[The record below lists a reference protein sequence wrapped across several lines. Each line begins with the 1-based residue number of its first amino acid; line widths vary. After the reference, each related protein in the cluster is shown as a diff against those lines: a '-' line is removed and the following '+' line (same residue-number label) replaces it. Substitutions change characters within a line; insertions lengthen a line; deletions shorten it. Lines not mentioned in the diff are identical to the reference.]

1 MDLSFLIDLFTA
13 AIQVGTI
20 LLFATLGEI
29 LTEKSGNLNLG
40 VEGMMLM
47 GAVIGFT
54 TSLAT
59 SNPILSVLGAM
70 LAGAFGALI
79 YAFLTVSLRANQTVT
94 GLALTIFGTGFAS
107 FLGQNLMGLRV
118 PEAVNKFFQPAVI
131 PLLSDIPGI
140 GPIFF
145 RQNVFVYLGYVL
157 CLVLG
162 IYLNHT
168 RAGLNLAMVGENP
181 AAADAAGIS
190 VSRYKYVHTVL
201 GGALCGLSGAYLSLA
216 YIPNWQENVTAGRGW
231 IAVALVIFCAWSPYR
246 ALFSAFLFGCL
257 DILGVRLQKFDI
269 QISQYFFD
277 AIPYLA
283 TILILVFAAMGK
295 KKRRITPAAL
305 GNAYFREER

>member
-1 MDLSFLIDLFTA
+1 MDITFLTDLLTA
-13 AIQVGTI
+13 GVKVGTI

-29 LTEKSGNLNLG
+29 LTEKAGNLNLG

-59 SNPILSVLGAM
+59 ANPWLSVLGAM
-70 LAGAFGALI
+70 AAGALGATV
-79 YAFLTVSLRANQTVT
+79 YAFLTVSLRANQNVT

-107 FLGQNLMGLRV
+107 FAGQGLMGLRV
-118 PEAVNKFFQPAVI
+118 PEQVNLFFAAVDF
-131 PLLSDIPGI
+131 PLLSRIPVI
-140 GPIFF
+140 GPVFF
-145 RQNVFVYLGYVL
+145 QQNVFVYFGYL
-157 CLVLG
+157 LSILLG
-162 IYLNHT
+162 IYLHKT
-168 RAGLNLAMVGENP
+168 RPGLNLAMTGENP

-190 VSRYKYVHTVL
+190 VTLYKYVHVIA

-257 DILGVRLQKFDI
+257 DVLGVRIQKFDLS
-269 QISQYFFD
+269 ISPYFFD

-283 TILILVFAAMGK
+283 TILILVFATFSR
-295 KKRRITPAAL
+295 KRSRVTPAGL
-305 GNAYFREER
+305 GIAYFREER

>member
-1 MDLSFLIDLFTA
+1 MDVLFLTDLLTA
-13 AIQVGTI
+13 GVKVGTI

-29 LTEKSGNLNLG
+29 LTEKAGNLNLG

-59 SNPILSVLGAM
+59 ANPWLSVLGAM
-70 LAGAFGALI
+70 AAGAAGAAI
-79 YAFLTVSLRANQTVT
+79 YAFLTVSLRANQNVT

-107 FLGQNLMGLRV
+107 FAGQGLMGLRV
-118 PEAVNKFFQPAVI
+118 PEAVNQFFSSQEI
-131 PLLSDIPGI
+131 PLLSSIPVV
-140 GPIFF
+140 GPVFF
-145 RQNVFVYLGYVL
+145 KQNVFVYMGYLLSVILGL
-157 CLVLG
+157 
-162 IYLNHT
+162 YLHKT
-168 RAGLNLAMVGENP
+168 RPGLNLAVTGENP

-190 VSRYKYVHTVL
+190 VTLYKYVHIIA

-246 ALFSAFLFGCL
+246 ALFSAYLFGCL
-257 DILGVRLQKFDI
+257 DVLGVRIQKFELN
-269 QISQYFFD
+269 ISPYFFD

-283 TILILVFAAMGK
+283 TILILVFATLGRN
-295 KKRRITPAAL
+295 RRHITPAGL
-305 GNAYFREER
+305 GLAYFREER

>member
-1 MDLSFLIDLFTA
+1 MDLAFLIDLFTA
-13 AIQVGTI
+13 AVQVGTI

-29 LTEKSGNLNLG
+29 ITEKSGNLNLG

-47 GAVIGFT
+47 GAVVGFT

-59 SNPILSVLGAM
+59 ANPLLSILGAM
-70 LAGAFGALI
+70 LAGAAGAAI
-79 YAFLTVSLRANQTVT
+79 YAFLTVSLRSNQTVT

-107 FLGQNLMGLRV
+107 FAGQKLMGLRV
-118 PEAVNKFFQPAVI
+118 PEAVNIFFQPAVI
-131 PLLSDIPGI
+131 PVLSAIPVL

-157 CLVLG
+157 SIVLG

-168 RAGLNLAMVGENP
+168 RAGLNLTMVGENP

-190 VSRYKYVHTVL
+190 VSGYKYVHTVV
-201 GGALCGLSGAYLSLA
+201 GGAFCGLSGAYLSLA

-269 QISQYFFD
+269 QISPYFFD

-283 TILILVFAAMGK
+283 TILILVLAAMGK
-295 KKRRITPAAL
+295 KKSRITPAAL

>member
-1 MDLSFLIDLFTA
+1 MDLAFLVDLFTA
-13 AIQVGTI
+13 AVQVGTI
-20 LLFATLGEI
+20 LVFATLGEI
-29 LTEKSGNLNLG
+29 LSEKAGNLNLG

-59 SNPILSVLGAM
+59 ASPLLSILGAM

-94 GLALTIFGTGFAS
+94 GLSLTIFGTGFAS

-118 PEAVNKFFQPAVI
+118 PEAVNRFFDPVLVPGLSAI
-131 PLLSDIPGI
+131 PVL

-145 RQNVFVYLGYVL
+145 RQNLFVYLGYVL
-157 CLVLG
+157 CVVLG
-162 IYLNHT
+162 IYLGHT
-168 RAGLNLAMVGENP
+168 RPGLNLAMVGENP

-190 VSRYKYVHTVL
+190 VTRYKYTHILL

-216 YIPNWQENVTAGRGW
+216 YIPNWQENVSAGRGW

-269 QISQYFFD
+269 NISQYFFD

-283 TILILVFAAMGK
+283 TILILIFATLGK
-295 KKRRITPAAL
+295 KKGRVTPAAL
-305 GNAYFREER
+305 GLAYFREER

>member
-13 AIQVGTI
+13 AVQVGTI

-59 SNPILSVLGAM
+59 SNPLLSVLGAM

-168 RAGLNLAMVGENP
+168 RTGLNLAMVGENP

-216 YIPNWQENVTAGRGW
+216 YIPSWQENVTAGRGW

>member
-1 MDLSFLIDLFTA
+1 MDITFLTDLLTA
-13 AIQVGTI
+13 GVKVGTI

-29 LTEKSGNLNLG
+29 LTEKAGNLNLG

-59 SNPILSVLGAM
+59 SNPWLSVLGAM
-70 LAGAFGALI
+70 AAGAFGATV
-79 YAFLTVSLRANQTVT
+79 YAFLTVSLRANQNVT

-107 FLGQNLMGLRV
+107 FAGQGLMGLRV
-118 PEAVNKFFQPAVI
+118 PEQVNLFFAAVDF
-131 PLLSDIPGI
+131 PLLSRIPVI
-140 GPIFF
+140 GPVFF
-145 RQNVFVYLGYVL
+145 QQNVFVYFGYL
-157 CLVLG
+157 LSILLG
-162 IYLNHT
+162 IYLHKT
-168 RAGLNLAMVGENP
+168 RPGLNLAMTGENP

-190 VSRYKYVHTVL
+190 VTLYKYVHVIA

-257 DILGVRLQKFDI
+257 DVLGVRIQKFDLS
-269 QISQYFFD
+269 ISPYFFD

-283 TILILVFAAMGK
+283 TILILVFATFSR
-295 KKRRITPAAL
+295 KRSRVTPAGL
-305 GNAYFREER
+305 GIAYFREER